1 MAALSLPTLITSNQ
15 DDIMHFVL
23 LVFSFV
29 LMVISANGFRRR
41 PNSRYLFLMLAF
53 VFFFL
58 DQAVTFYQEIY
69 LNGLLIS
76 VPILSLHVVHL
87 FELLMSV
94 SFLTA
99 LLRPFSLGRRDVP
112 ESGF

>member
-1 MAALSLPTLITSNQ
+1 MSLPTLITSNQ
-15 DDIMHFVL
+15 DDVMHFIL
-23 LVFSFV
+23 LVMSVV
-29 LMVISANGFRRR
+29 LMVISANAFRRR
-41 PNSRYLFLMLAF
+41 PVRRYFFLMLAF

-76 VPILSLHVVHL
+76 VPYVGLHLIHL
-87 FELLMSV
+87 LELLMSI

-99 LLRPFSLGRRDVP
+99 LLRPVFGQEGLVRK
-112 ESGF
+112 

>member
-1 MAALSLPTLITSNQ
+1 LSLPTLITSSQ
-15 DDIMHFVL
+15 DNIMHFVL
-23 LVFSFV
+23 LLLSVV
-29 LMVISANGFRRR
+29 LMAISANGFRRR
-41 PNSRYLFLMLAF
+41 PNSRYFFLMLAF
-53 VFFFL
+53 TFFCL

-76 VPILSLHVVHL
+76 VPVLSLHLVHL
-87 FELLMSV
+87 LELLMSV

>member
-1 MAALSLPTLITSNQ
+1 VALPTLITSNQ

-23 LVFSFV
+23 LMLSVV
-29 LMVISANGFRRR
+29 LMAISANGFRSR
-41 PNSRYLFLMLAF
+41 PNSRYFFLMLAF

-87 FELLMSV
+87 LELLMSV

-99 LLRPFSLGRRDVP
+99 LLRPFSLGRRDLP

>member
-1 MAALSLPTLITSNQ
+1 MVALTLPTLITSNQ

-23 LVFSFV
+23 FMLSVV
-29 LMVISANGFRRR
+29 LMAISANGFRRR
-41 PNSRYLFLMLAF
+41 PNSRYFFLMLAF
-53 VFFFL
+53 IFFFP

-76 VPILSLHVVHL
+76 VPLLSLHLVHL
-87 FELLMSV
+87 LELLVSV

-99 LLRPFSLGRRDVP
+99 LLRPFSLGRREP

>member
-1 MAALSLPTLITSNQ
+1 
-15 DDIMHFVL
+15 MHFIL
-23 LVFSFV
+23 LVLSVV
-29 LMVISANGFRRR
+29 LMVISANGFKRR

-53 VFFFL
+53 IFFFL

-76 VPILSLHVVHL
+76 TPFLSLHLVHL
-87 FELLMSV
+87 LEFLMSI

-99 LLRPFSLGRRDVP
+99 LLRPFSLGRREIP